1 MSSTPQSTL
10 WALAPHTIGKHRVLQ
25 RYLKAWLP
33 ILARRNERIL
43 FIDGF
48 AGPGEYL
55 NGEKGSPMIALEA
68 LSTHRHLTKIESQ
81 VIFFFIEE
89 NAERAKYLET
99 RIGPIVNEL
108 GSQVIAEVRQGT
120 FDGAMTEVLD
130 QIDQQGAKLAPAFV
144 MVDPFGVSDT
154 PMAVL
159 ERILKNPKSELYVS
173 FMWEYFNRFK
183 DTDEFDPHLDSLFGT
198 DAWRPLARIP
208 DWRERKRAIFDLYRR
223 ELKQRGAKFVLHF
236 ELYEGA
242 TLKYAIFFATKSD
255 LGCDRMKEAIWK
267 VDPFAGHAFVPAAD
281 DTLQLFSSVDVTP
294 LKAQLR
300 VRYGALGATLVQTM
314 EAWMRTDETF
324 YHSGQLRKAL
334 RELETENHL
343 VVVPGTRK
351 KAKTFPDGTKITLTP
366 L

>member
-1 MSSTPQSTL
+1 MSTTPQSTL
-10 WALAPHTIGKHRVLQ
+10 WALAPHTIGKHRVLE

-33 ILARRNERIL
+33 ILAKRNERIL

-48 AGPGEYL
+48 AGPGAYL
-55 NGEKGSPMIALEA
+55 GGEKGSPIIALEA
-68 LSTHRHLTKIESQ
+68 LSTHRHLTRMQSQ
-81 VIFFFIEE
+81 VVFFFIEE
-89 NAERAKYLET
+89 NAERAKHLET
-99 RIGPIVNEL
+99 LIAPLLQEL
-108 GSQVIAEVRQGT
+108 GSQVVGKVRHGT

-130 QIDQQGAKLAPAFV
+130 QVDQQGATLAPAFV

-154 PMAVL
+154 PMTVL
-159 ERILKNPKSELYVS
+159 ERIIKNPKSELYVS

-183 DTDEFDPHLDSLFGT
+183 DTDEFDPHLDGLFGT
-198 DAWRPLARIP
+198 DAWRPLARIA
-208 DWRERKRAIFDLYRR
+208 DWRERKRAIFDLYRK
-223 ELKQRGAKFVLHF
+223 ELKKRGAKFVLHF

-267 VDPFAGHAFVPAAD
+267 VDPFSGHAFVPGAAD
-281 DTLQLFSSVDVTP
+281 MLQLFSTVDLVP
-294 LKAQLR
+294 LKTQLR
-300 VRYGALGATLVQTM
+300 GRYSGAPTLVQAM

-324 YHSGQLRKAL
+324 YHSGQLRMAL

-343 VVVPGTRK
+343 SVVPGTRNRP
-351 KAKTFPDGTKITLTP
+351 KTFPDGTQITLTP